1 MMIVEH
7 TTMLI
12 WYQLVKGNAY
22 LNMPNIVKAGTH
34 PLRAGYQIDRR
45 SSIKEISILLLKYI
59 CNVNPAI
66 NIMGIDVEKAN
77 PDRPILNML
86 KEIIDR
92 IRTINAIVMDKIP
105 KILCSP
111 LPTNTKKLLYCPK

>member
-34 PLRAGYQIDRR
+34 PLRAGYQIDAG
-45 SSIKEISILLLKYI
+45 LQ
-59 CNVNPAI
+59 
-66 NIMGIDVEKAN
+66 
-77 PDRPILNML
+77 
-86 KEIIDR
+86 
-92 IRTINAIVMDKIP
+92 
-105 KILCSP
+105 
-111 LPTNTKKLLYCPK
+111 